1 MNRFARFI
9 PLIGAV
15 LLVAGGCGRGHTPD
29 VADAHDDHSD
39 HAQSSR
45 GEPDAQAPDAGE
57 DDAVIR
63 IDSETLAE
71 FGIRLQEARS
81 GILRQGTSLSGE
93 VVLNPD
99 RVAHVV
105 ARAGGIGIEIL
116 HTIGDRID
124 AGETLA
130 VLESPGLAD
139 AKANFLSRAAQAAL
153 AEMDLERA
161 EVIHTNTIQLL
172 EIVAEHPGLDRLR
185 GEIAGLDIGS
195 NRGTLITTYADFKAA
210 GAIYDREKTLYER
223 QISSESEYLQAESE
237 FKKSIASFQ
246 AVRDDLAFSNRRE
259 LDEARRSKV
268 VADVALQATELRL
281 LALGLNEEG
290 VAGIDSES
298 DRELSHYEIKAPIA
312 GRIIERHLVRGES
325 VESGEQIF
333 VVADLSSVWVQLTVY
348 QRDLGFVTEGQS
360 VHVAGTHELGH
371 ADAVIEYVSP
381 ILDETTRTTTAR
393 LVLDN
398 KDGHWRPGMFVQ
410 AELGGADVKATV
422 IVPRSALQELD
433 GETIIFVETE
443 EGLVPRTIAVGRRD
457 AESVEITAGLQVGDR
472 YVASGGLALK
482 AELNKAALEHAGHGH

>member
-15 LLVAGGCGRGHTPD
+15 LLVAGGCGRGHTPGG
-29 VADAHDDHSD
+29 VDAHDDHSD

-45 GEPDAQAPDAGE
+45 GEPDAQAPHTGE

-116 HTIGDRID
+116 HTIGDRIE

-153 AEMDLERA
+153 AKIDLERA

-281 LALGLNEEG
+281 LALGLSEEG
-290 VAGIDSES
+290 VAGIDGES

-348 QRDLGFVTEGQS
+348 QRDLGFITEGLS

-393 LVLDN
+393 VVLDN
-398 KDGHWRPGMFVQ
+398 TDGHWRPGMFVQ
-410 AELGGADVKATV
+410 AEVGGTDIKATV

-443 EGLVPRTIAVGRRD
+443 EGLVPRTIEVGRSD
-457 AESVEITAGLQVGDR
+457 ADSVEIIAGLQAGDR
-472 YVASGGLALK
+472 YVSSGGLALK
-482 AELNKAALEHAGHGH
+482 AELNKAALEHAGHAH